1 MTDCCIIGGGIIGL
15 SIARELAGRGVSVRV
30 LSRGTRDEVASW
42 AAVGIFPPA
51 PASPGMTPCEA
62 LTAWSDRLH
71 RAWAQE
77 LLDETGIDNGLRR
90 CGGLHVAADEAAMER
105 LRREAGRWLARGA
118 SCEVLDATALA
129 AVEPAMAGA
138 VARGAVTGGLLLA
151 DEHQFRSPRQ
161 LRALEQSCL
170 NRGVVLT
177 RGADVSTIS
186 VDGGRITGVV
196 ASVRGA
202 PERVEAATYVVAAGA
217 WSGRLAEVLGLTIDT
232 RPIRGQIVL
241 LRLPRQP
248 LTRIVNRGLDYIV
261 PREDGHLLVGSTLE
275 DVGFVPVP
283 TDAAIQR
290 LRRVAVELLGEVA
303 DVPPEQSWAGLRPG
317 SPDGLPFIG
326 RAPALAN
333 AFVAAG
339 HFRAGLHQSTG
350 TAVMV
355 ADLLQGRMPE
365 VDPTPFAPDRRSC
378 PPGDDSVPVMLAR
391 AAAELS

>member
-30 LSRGTRDEVASW
+30 LSRDTREEMASW

-51 PASPGMTPCEA
+51 PSGPGMTPNAA

-71 RAWAQE
+71 RVWARE

-90 CGGLHVAADEAAMER
+90 CGGLHLAADEAGLQR
-105 LRREAGRWLARGA
+105 LRTEAGSWLAKGA
-118 SCEVLDATALA
+118 CCEVLDDTALA
-129 AVEPAMAGA
+129 AAEPALAGA
-138 VARGAVTGGLLLA
+138 VARGAVRGGLLLA

-177 RGADVSTIS
+177 RGADVSTIA
-186 VDGGRITGVV
+186 VNGGRIMGVV
-196 ASVRGA
+196 ASVQGVS
-202 PERVEAATYVVAAGA
+202 ERVEAATYVVAAGA
-217 WSGRLAEVLGLTIDT
+217 WSGRLAEELGLTLDT

-241 LRLPRQP
+241 LRVPRQP
-248 LTRIVNRGLDYIV
+248 LTRIVNLGLDYIV
-261 PREDGHLLVGSTLE
+261 PREDGNLLVGSTLE
-275 DVGFVPVP
+275 DAGYVPVP
-283 TDAAIQR
+283 TDAAILR
-290 LRRVAVELLGEVA
+290 LRRVAVDLLGDVA
-303 DVPPEQSWAGLRPG
+303 DVAPEKTWAGLRPG

-326 RAPALAN
+326 RVPALAN

-350 TAVMV
+350 TAVMIS
-355 ADLLQGRMPE
+355 DLIQGRTPE
-365 VDPTPFAPDRRSC
+365 IDPTPFGPSRRVG

-391 AAAELS
+391 AAAELQ